1 MTNASVINTTLQ
13 SLTRN
18 WIYYSNF
25 YPCVAFS
32 SGNGI
37 LEMNANEDC
46 PSFFFQKETWIK
58 ISLYPSWLFFSP
70 LSIQNEKCMLTEL
83 KRIKCHI
90 INSLSLCHSHLL
102 SHILCNT
109 LLLLHTP
116 AKSCY
121 PCIYTKQI
129 SSVYFI

>member
-1 MTNASVINTTLQ
+1 MTNASIINTTLQ

-25 YPCVAFS
+25 YPCIAFS
-32 SGNGI
+32 NGNCI
-37 LEMNANEDC
+37 LEMYANEDC
-46 PSFFFQKETWIK
+46 PSFFSLKETWIT
-58 ISLYPSWLFFSP
+58 ISLYPSWLFSCP

-102 SHILCNT
+102 SHNT

-121 PCIYTKQI
+121 PYIYTKQI